1 MARYHGVTSDTPDR
15 FVIDSGKIFVGV
27 DETKTTVAELIAEAL
42 PIGAT
47 RGGSTFTV
55 EQEIREMP
63 VDGAKGPVKGCDRI
77 TKVNAKMTLNMV
89 EWSTYLIRMALP
101 GAVKDDYGSTHDDI
115 TRALQI
121 AAKDY
126 KDNIALVGEVSG
138 SADPIVCIIRDALAA
153 GNFEL
158 GMADNEEAVC
168 KLEVKAHFDP
178 SDLDTEPWRVLFPQ
192 DVELTTEGA

>member
-1 MARYHGVTSDTPDR
+1 MARYHGITSDTPDR
-15 FVIDSGKIFVGV
+15 FVIDSGKVYVGFT
-27 DETKTTVAELIAEAL
+27 DLTDMGLC
-42 PIGAT
+42 IGAT
-47 RGGSTFTV
+47 RGGSTFTI

-101 GAVKDDYGSTHDDI
+101 GAAKADYGTPTHDDI

-121 AAKDY
+121 ATTDY

-138 SADPIVCIIRDALAA
+138 SAQPIVCIISNALGS

-158 GMADNEEAVC
+158 GMVDNDEAVC

-178 SDLDTEPWRVLFPQ
+178 SDLDTEPWEILFPQ